1 MRIQYGHILTL
12 VALCVATQGSSLDI
26 DGLSL
31 SEALEG
37 LSGSDYLDELNS
49 SPSYDDGGLY
59 DRLVASALG
68 HGQVGHDYEYVDHG
82 SLPSIDPADLG
93 LIPSQ
98 PDEGEADM
106 SAVPDMSTVPKASG
120 STSSGESQGQSQD
133 NQGFRPN
140 TMLPAYCDPPNPCP
154 IGYTTAD
161 GCIEDFENSSEF
173 SRGYQSNQKC
183 ICDTEHMFDCPDENA
198 HRGADD
204 IATVNILANDL
215 PGLMADDNN
224 PYLGG
229 QKLPVAAKKGNF

>member
-12 VALCVATQGSSLDI
+12 VALCVATQGSSIEDALG
-26 DGLSL
+26 GLS
-31 SEALEG
+31 
-37 LSGSDYLDELNS
+37 SGWDFPENYRSQILNELNS
-49 SPSYDDGGLY
+49 LDSYPTDSRFEGVGKDY
-59 DRLVASALG
+59 DY
-68 HGQVGHDYEYVDHG
+68 DYNI
-82 SLPSIDPADLG
+82 LADKLSV
-93 LIPSQ
+93 PSQ
-98 PDEGEADM
+98 PDESGAGM
-106 SAVPDMSTVPKASG
+106 SDVPKASG
-120 STSSGESQGQSQD
+120 STQSGESQD
-133 NQGFRPN
+133 NQGFRAN

-204 IATVNILANDL
+204 IATVNILAEV

>member
-12 VALCVATQGSSLDI
+12 VALCVAIQGSSIEDALGGMSNGWDP
-26 DGLSL
+26 
-31 SEALEG
+31 SELLTELNTFDSYPTDSRFG
-37 LSGSDYLDELNS
+37 NNYDYDYNPSQLDEV
-49 SPSYDDGGLY
+49 PSQSDE
-59 DRLVASALG
+59 V
-68 HGQVGHDYEYVDHG
+68 
-82 SLPSIDPADLG
+82 
-93 LIPSQ
+93 PSQ
-98 PDEGEADM
+98 PDESEVDM
-106 SAVPDMSTVPKASG
+106 SADVPKTSG
-120 STSSGESQGQSQD
+120 LSQSGESQD
-133 NQGFRPN
+133 NQGFRAN

-204 IATVNILANDL
+204 IAAVNILADV